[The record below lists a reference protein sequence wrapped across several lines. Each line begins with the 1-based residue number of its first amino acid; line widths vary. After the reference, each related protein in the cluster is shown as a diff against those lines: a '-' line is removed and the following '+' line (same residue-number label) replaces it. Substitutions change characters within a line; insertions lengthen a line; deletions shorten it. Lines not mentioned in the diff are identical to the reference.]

1 MKIAIDID
9 KTLFDCK
16 KSLVYQVA
24 NSLEK
29 IIPKRHK
36 EFKYLT
42 KEDAKDIPVKFRNLF
57 GKMGDPEK
65 YEEVDGSVEIIKK
78 FTKEGHQVAFL
89 SSRPNVRIM
98 NQVIISWLQKHDLP
112 HDFIV
117 VNCSDK
123 AGFCLEH
130 GIDVLIDDGL
140 KNCVTT
146 NSLGISTI
154 HLNPSKNF
162 NMEKAGVKNP
172 DKFYTAKG
180 WAEVENKVK
189 LIENSSKGKSTS
201 NSSKEIAEDLEMGM

>member
-1 MKIAIDID
+1 M
-9 KTLFDCK
+9 LH
-16 KSLVYQVA
+16 VYQVL
-24 NSLEK
+24 NSLDK
-29 IIPKRHK
+29 VMPKRHK

-42 KEDAKDIPVKFRNLF
+42 SEDAKNIPVKFRNLF

-78 FTKEGHQVAFL
+78 FTNEGHQVAFL
-89 SSRPNVRIM
+89 SSRPNMRIM

-140 KNCVTT
+140 KNCTTT

-172 DKFYTAKG
+172 DKFYTANG
-180 WAEVENKVK
+180 WAEVEKK
-189 LIENSSKGKSTS
+189 IKIIENSSKGKTNS